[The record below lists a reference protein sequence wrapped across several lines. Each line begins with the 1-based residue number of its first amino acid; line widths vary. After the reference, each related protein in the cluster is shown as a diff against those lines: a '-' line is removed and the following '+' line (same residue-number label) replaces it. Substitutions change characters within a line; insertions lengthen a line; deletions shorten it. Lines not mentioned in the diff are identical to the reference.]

1 MMVKSI
7 LLDQNA
13 KEWQLELENFVQV
26 LSAIIDPKTQNI
38 KLYYWWDER
47 FDTRAFKIVD
57 CGTNQFNSSVKYN
70 YEYLTTLPQHEGN
83 IVHHLF
89 IGEFIEHHIE

>member
-13 KEWQLELENFVQV
+13 KEWVVELDNFCEI
-26 LSAIIDPKTQNI
+26 LSAIIDPKSQNI
-38 KLYYWWDER
+38 KLYYWYDER
-47 FDTRAFKIVD
+47 FVKRKLHIMD
-57 CGTNQFNSSVKYN
+57 CGTNQPTELHDEFTYFA
-70 YEYLTTLPQHEGN
+70 TLPQHEGN

-89 IGEFIEHHIE
+89 YYFE